1 MLRIIRITLAAICF
15 VAVTLLF
22 LDFTGT
28 LHLWFGWLAKIQ
40 FLPAV
45 LALNFVVIAI
55 LLVLTLLFGRIYC
68 SVICP
73 LGIFQ
78 DCVSNLSSR
87 RKGKKARFSYSKE
100 IKWLRYGVL
109 VLFVIALVAGL
120 NALVALLAPYSAY
133 GRMVQ
138 SLLAPVWQWGNNL
151 LAWIAER
158 QDSYAFVTKDV
169 WLKSL
174 PTLIVAAV
182 TFVVVVA
189 LAWRNG
195 RTYCNTIC
203 PVGTTLS
210 FFSRFAMFR
219 PVIDKSKCKSCH
231 ACERKCKA
239 ACIDVDNHKID
250 YSRCVDC
257 FDCIDSCRLGAL
269 KYRFAWGRGVGS
281 GSTGAKTPQNA
292 PVGSKMTSDESKNGQ
307 NRSSEVPASV
317 ASTSSAPE
325 SVVRQGSPTAEVTDN
340 GKGVSTIDATSPV
353 AEPVV
358 RQGSPTAEVTDN
370 GKGVSTIDATSPV
383 AEPVEATDKGR
394 RAFLVG
400 GAAVIGGSLLS
411 SIPMRAEEE
420 EIKDKKRDG
429 GFAEVLP
436 KKAPNRKTPITP
448 FGSESVEKFYKHC
461 TACQLCVTV
470 CPNNVLRPSSR
481 LEHLMQP
488 EMSFE
493 KGYCRPECVKCS
505 EVCPAGAILKITPE
519 EKTEW
524 KVGTAGVDYD
534 LCVVNRDGVS
544 CGNCA
549 HHCPVGAIRMV
560 RKNPDD
566 EKSPRIPS
574 VNEEKCIGCGA
585 CENLC
590 PSRPISAITV
600 NGYSVHHNV

>member
-109 VLFVIALVAGL
+109 VLFVIALVAGF

-182 TFVVVVA
+182 TFVVVVV

-292 PVGSKMTSDESKNGQ
+292 PVGSKMTSNESKNGQ
-307 NRSSEVPASV
+307 NRSSA
-317 ASTSSAPE
+317 AP
-325 SVVRQGSPTAEVTDN
+325 T
-340 GKGVSTIDATSPV
+340 PV

-358 RQGSPTAEVTDN
+358 RHGSPTAEVTDN

-436 KKAPNRKTPITP
+436 KKAPNRKTPVTP

>member
-1 MLRIIRITLAAICF
+1 MLRKIRITLAAICF

-45 LALNFVVIAI
+45 LALNFVVIVI

-182 TFVVVVA
+182 TFVVVVV

-219 PVIDKSKCKSCH
+219 PAIDKSKCKSCH

-307 NRSSEVPASV
+307 SRSSAAPTPV

-325 SVVRQGSPTAEVTDN
+325 S
-340 GKGVSTIDATSPV
+340 
-353 AEPVV
+353 VV

-560 RKNPDD
+560 RKNPND

>member
-1 MLRIIRITLAAICF
+1 MLRKIRITLAAICF

-182 TFVVVVA
+182 TFVVVVV

-269 KYRFAWGRGVGS
+269 KYRFAWGRWVGS

-307 NRSSEVPASV
+307 NRSSA
-317 ASTSSAPE
+317 AP
-325 SVVRQGSPTAEVTDN
+325 T
-340 GKGVSTIDATSPV
+340 PV

-429 GFAEVLP
+429 GFTEVLP

>member
-1 MLRIIRITLAAICF
+1 MLRKIRITLAAICF

-182 TFVVVVA
+182 TFVVVVV

-307 NRSSEVPASV
+307 NRSSA
-317 ASTSSAPE
+317 AP
-325 SVVRQGSPTAEVTDN
+325 T
-340 GKGVSTIDATSPV
+340 PV

-358 RQGSPTAEVTDN
+358 RQGSPTAEATDN

-534 LCVVNRDGVS
+534 LCVVNRDRVS

-549 HHCPVGAIRMV
+549 RHCPVGAIRMV

>member
-1 MLRIIRITLAAICF
+1 MLRKIRITLAAICF
-15 VAVTLLF
+15 IAITLLF

-28 LHLWFGWLAKIQ
+28 VHLWFGWLAKIQ

-45 LALNFVVIAI
+45 LALNAIVIAV
-55 LLVLTLLFGRIYC
+55 LLALTLLFGRLYC

-73 LGIFQ
+73 LGVFQ

-87 RKGKKARFSYSKE
+87 RKGKKARFTYSKE

-138 SLLAPVWQWGNNL
+138 SILAPLWQWGNNL

-158 QDSYAFVTKDV
+158 QDSYAFVTKEV

-182 TFVVVVA
+182 TFVVVVV
-189 LAWRNG
+189 LAWKNG
-195 RTYCNTIC
+195 RTWCNTIC

-219 PVIDKSKCKSCH
+219 PVIDKSKCRRCH
-231 ACERKCKA
+231 ACGKKCKA
-239 ACIDVDNHKID
+239 ACIDVDNQRID

-269 KYRFAWGRGVGS
+269 KYRFVWGKPVTESAEAIDHAVRHS
-281 GSTGAKTPQNA
+281 SPNA
-292 PVGSKMTSDESKNGQ
+292 VQQDVTTAVRQDSP
-307 NRSSEVPASV
+307 
-317 ASTSSAPE
+317 APE
-325 SVVRQGSPTAEVTDN
+325 T
-340 GKGVSTIDATSPV
+340 
-353 AEPVV
+353 
-358 RQGSPTAEVTDN
+358 
-370 GKGVSTIDATSPV
+370 
-383 AEPVEATDKGR
+383 TDKGR

-400 GAAVIGGSLLS
+400 GAAVIGGTLLS
-411 SIPMRAEEE
+411 SLPLSAEDD
-420 EIKDKKRDG
+420 IKDKKRDG
-429 GFAEVLP
+429 GFAEIIP
-436 KKAPNRKTPITP
+436 KKAPARKIPVTP
-448 FGSESVEKFYKHC
+448 FGSESVERFYQHC

-519 EKTEW
+519 EKTNW
-524 KVGTAGVDYD
+524 KVGTASVDYD
-534 LCVVNRDGVS
+534 LCVVNRDGVH

-549 HHCPVGAIRMV
+549 RHCPVGAISMV
-560 RKNPDD
+560 RKDPQD
-566 EKSPRIPS
+566 ENSPRIPS

-590 PSRPISAITV
+590 PSRPVSAITV
-600 NGYSVHHNV
+600 NGYSVHHNA

>member
-1 MLRIIRITLAAICF
+1 MLRKIRITLAAICF

-120 NALVALLAPYSAY
+120 NSLVALLAPYSAY

-158 QDSYAFVTKDV
+158 QDSYAFVTKEV

-174 PTLIVAAV
+174 PTLIVATV
-182 TFVVVVA
+182 TFIVVVV

-239 ACIDVDNHKID
+239 ACIDVGNHRID

-257 FDCIDSCRLGAL
+257 FNCIDSCRLGAL

-307 NRSSEVPASV
+307 NRSSA
-317 ASTSSAPE
+317 AP
-325 SVVRQGSPTAEVTDN
+325 T
-340 GKGVSTIDATSPV
+340 PV

-358 RQGSPTAEVTDN
+358 RQGSPT
-370 GKGVSTIDATSPV
+370 I
-383 AEPVEATDKGR
+383 EATDNGR

-400 GAAVIGGSLLS
+400 GAAVIGGSLLP
-411 SIPMRAEEE
+411 SIPMRAEDE

-436 KKAPNRKTPITP
+436 KKAPNRKTPVTP

-549 HHCPVGAIRMV
+549 HHCPVGAIKMV
-560 RKNPDD
+560 RKNPND

>member
-1 MLRIIRITLAAICF
+1 MLRKLRITLAAICF
-15 VAVTLLF
+15 VAITLLF

-28 LHLWFGWLAKIQ
+28 VHLWFGWLAKIQ

-45 LALNFVVIAI
+45 LALNAVVIAV
-55 LLVLTLLFGRIYC
+55 LLALTLLFGRLYC
-68 SVICP
+68 SVVCP
-73 LGIFQ
+73 LGVFQ

-87 RKGKKARFSYSKE
+87 RKGKKARFTYSKE

-138 SLLAPVWQWGNNL
+138 SILAPVWQWGNNL
-151 LAWIAER
+151 LAWIAGK
-158 QDSYAFVTKDV
+158 QDSYAFVTKEV

-182 TFVVVVA
+182 TFVAVVV
-189 LAWRNG
+189 LAWKNG
-195 RTYCNTIC
+195 RTWCNTIC

-219 PVIDKSKCKSCH
+219 PVIDKSKCRRCH
-231 ACERKCKA
+231 ACEKKCKA
-239 ACIDVDNHKID
+239 ACIDADNQRID

-269 KYRFAWGRGVGS
+269 KYRFAWGTSSVDSKDNTEATGS
-281 GSTGAKTPQNA
+281 GLARTKTPENVAQEGNESLLGNKNAQKRSSTG
-292 PVGSKMTSDESKNGQ
+292 S
-307 NRSSEVPASV
+307 
-317 ASTSSAPE
+317 
-325 SVVRQGSPTAEVTDN
+325 
-340 GKGVSTIDATSPV
+340 V
-353 AEPVV
+353 AEP
-358 RQGSPTAEVTDN
+358 A
-370 GKGVSTIDATSPV
+370 
-383 AEPVEATDKGR
+383 EATDKGR
-394 RAFLVG
+394 RAFLIG

-411 SIPMRAEEE
+411 SIPMKAEEE

-429 GFAEVLP
+429 GFAEIIP
-436 KKAPNRKTPITP
+436 KKAPARKIPVTP
-448 FGSESVEKFYKHC
+448 FGSESVERFYQHC

-481 LEHLMQP
+481 LERLMQP

-519 EKTEW
+519 EKTNW
-524 KVGTAGVDYD
+524 KVGTASVDYD
-534 LCVVNRDGVS
+534 LCVVNRDGVR

-549 HHCPVGAIRMV
+549 RHCPVGAINMV
-560 RKNPDD
+560 RKNPED

-590 PSRPISAITV
+590 PSRPVSAITV
-600 NGYSVHHNV
+600 NGYSVHHNA

>member
-1 MLRIIRITLAAICF
+1 MLRKIRITLAAVCF
-15 VAVTLLF
+15 VAITLLF

-28 LHLWFGWLAKIQ
+28 LHLWFGWLAKVQ

-45 LALNFVVIAI
+45 LALNLVIIAV
-55 LLVLTLLFGRIYC
+55 LLILTLIFGRIYC

-73 LGIFQ
+73 LGVFQ

-87 RKGKKARFSYSKE
+87 RKGKKSRFAYSKE

-109 VLFVIALVAGL
+109 VLFIAALVAGL
-120 NALVALLAPYSAY
+120 NALAALLAPYSAY

-138 SLLAPVWQWGNNL
+138 SLLAPLWQWGNNL

-158 QDSYAFVTKDV
+158 QDSYAFVTKEV

-182 TFVVVVA
+182 TFVVVVI

-219 PVIDKSKCKSCH
+219 PVIDISKCKSCH

-239 ACIDVDNHKID
+239 ACIDVDNHRID

-269 KYRFAWGRGVGS
+269 KYRFAWGRQGESASSGTSKGS
-281 GSTGAKTPQNA
+281 VSSTG
-292 PVGSKMTSDESKNGQ
+292 
-307 NRSSEVPASV
+307 SV
-317 ASTSSAPE
+317 TSTSSVTEQSSTSATKPNTTVTE
-325 SVVRQGSPTAEVTDN
+325 PVEVT
-340 GKGVSTIDATSPV
+340 ATSP
-353 AEPVV
+353 ASSKPNA
-358 RQGSPTAEVTDN
+358 P
-370 GKGVSTIDATSPV
+370 
-383 AEPVEATDKGR
+383 EAPAR
-394 RAFLVG
+394 RAFIAS
-400 GAAVIGGSLLS
+400 GAATLGGTLLS
-411 SIPMRAEEE
+411 QLPLSAED

-429 GFAEVLP
+429 GFADILP
-436 KKAPNRKTPITP
+436 KKAPARKTPITP
-448 FGSESVEKFYKHC
+448 FGSESAERFYQHC

-470 CPNNVLRPSSR
+470 CPNNVLRPSSS

-488 EMSFE
+488 EMSYE

-505 EVCPAGAILKITPE
+505 EVCPAGAILKITHE
-519 EKTEW
+519 EKTAW
-524 KVGTAGVDYD
+524 KVGTASVDYD
-534 LCVVNRDGVS
+534 LCVVNRDEVH

-549 HHCPVGAIRMV
+549 RHCPVGAIKMV
-560 RKNPDD
+560 KKNPED
-566 EKSPRIPS
+566 EKSLRIPT

-600 NGYSVHHNV
+600 NGCGVHHNV

>member
-182 TFVVVVA
+182 TFVVVVV
-189 LAWRNG
+189 LGWRNG

-325 SVVRQGSPTAEVTDN
+325 S
-340 GKGVSTIDATSPV
+340 
-353 AEPVV
+353 VV

-549 HHCPVGAIRMV
+549 HHCPVGAIKMV
-560 RKNPDD
+560 RKNPND

>member
-1 MLRIIRITLAAICF
+1 MLRKIRITLAAICF

-182 TFVVVVA
+182 TFVVVVV

-307 NRSSEVPASV
+307 NRSSA
-317 ASTSSAPE
+317 AP
-325 SVVRQGSPTAEVTDN
+325 T
-340 GKGVSTIDATSPV
+340 PV

-370 GKGVSTIDATSPV
+370 GKGVSKIDATSPV

-400 GAAVIGGSLLS
+400 GAAAIGGSLLS

>member
-1 MLRIIRITLAAICF
+1 MLRKIRITLAAICF

-307 NRSSEVPASV
+307 NRSSA
-317 ASTSSAPE
+317 AP
-325 SVVRQGSPTAEVTDN
+325 T
-340 GKGVSTIDATSPV
+340 PV

-358 RQGSPTAEVTDN
+358 RQGSATAEVTNN

-481 LEHLMQP
+481 FEHLMQP

-549 HHCPVGAIRMV
+549 HHCPVGAIKMV

>member
-1 MLRIIRITLAAICF
+1 MLRIIRITQAAICF

-182 TFVVVVA
+182 TFVVVVV

-317 ASTSSAPE
+317 A
-325 SVVRQGSPTAEVTDN
+325 
-340 GKGVSTIDATSPV
+340 
-353 AEPVV
+353 EPVV

-370 GKGVSTIDATSPV
+370 GKGVSTIDATSSV

-411 SIPMRAEEE
+411 SIPMRAEDE

>member
-138 SLLAPVWQWGNNL
+138 SLLAPVWQRGNNL

-182 TFVVVVA
+182 TFVVVVV

-292 PVGSKMTSDESKNGQ
+292 PVGSKMTSDGSKNGQ
-307 NRSSEVPASV
+307 NRSSAAPTPV
-317 ASTSSAPE
+317 AEP
-325 SVVRQGSPTAEVTDN
+325 VGRQGSPTAEVTDN
-340 GKGVSTIDATSPV
+340 GKGVSTIDATSP
-353 AEPVV
+353 
-358 RQGSPTAEVTDN
+358 
-370 GKGVSTIDATSPV
+370 I

>member
-1 MLRIIRITLAAICF
+1 MLRKIRITLAAICF

-182 TFVVVVA
+182 TFVVVVV

-239 ACIDVDNHKID
+239 ACIDVGNHRID

-257 FDCIDSCRLGAL
+257 FNCIDSCRLGAL
-269 KYRFAWGRGVGS
+269 KYRFAWGGGVGS

-307 NRSSEVPASV
+307 NRSSA
-317 ASTSSAPE
+317 AP
-325 SVVRQGSPTAEVTDN
+325 T
-340 GKGVSTIDATSPV
+340 PV

-358 RQGSPTAEVTDN
+358 RQDSPT
-370 GKGVSTIDATSPV
+370 I
-383 AEPVEATDKGR
+383 EATDKGR

-400 GAAVIGGSLLS
+400 GATVIGGSLLS
-411 SIPMRAEEE
+411 SIPMRAEED

-429 GFAEVLP
+429 GFADVLP

-524 KVGTAGVDYD
+524 KIGTAGVDYD

-549 HHCPVGAIRMV
+549 RHCPVGAIRMV
-560 RKNPDD
+560 KKNPDD
-566 EKSPRIPS
+566 EKSLRIPS

>member
-1 MLRIIRITLAAICF
+1 MLRKIRITLAAICF

-45 LALNFVVIAI
+45 LALNFVVIVI

-138 SLLAPVWQWGNNL
+138 SLLAPVWQWSNNL

-182 TFVVVVA
+182 TFVVVVV

-292 PVGSKMTSDESKNGQ
+292 PVGSKMTSNESKNGQ
-307 NRSSEVPASV
+307 NRSSA
-317 ASTSSAPE
+317 AP
-325 SVVRQGSPTAEVTDN
+325 T
-340 GKGVSTIDATSPV
+340 PV

-505 EVCPAGAILKITPE
+505 EVCPAGVILKITPE

>member
-45 LALNFVVIAI
+45 LALNFVVIVI

-182 TFVVVVA
+182 TFVVVVV

-281 GSTGAKTPQNA
+281 GFTGAKTPQNA

-307 NRSSEVPASV
+307 NRSSA
-317 ASTSSAPE
+317 AP
-325 SVVRQGSPTAEVTDN
+325 T
-340 GKGVSTIDATSPV
+340 PV

-358 RQGSPTAEVTDN
+358 RQGSPTT
-370 GKGVSTIDATSPV
+370 
-383 AEPVEATDKGR
+383 EATDKGR

-461 TACQLCVTV
+461 TACQLCVSV

-560 RKNPDD
+560 RKNPND

>member
-1 MLRIIRITLAAICF
+1 MLRKIRITLAAICF

-182 TFVVVVA
+182 TFVVVVV

-307 NRSSEVPASV
+307 NRSSA
-317 ASTSSAPE
+317 AP
-325 SVVRQGSPTAEVTDN
+325 T
-340 GKGVSTIDATSPV
+340 PV

-358 RQGSPTAEVTDN
+358 RQGSPTAEATDN

-560 RKNPDD
+560 RKNPND

>member
-1 MLRIIRITLAAICF
+1 MLRKIRITLAAICF

-87 RKGKKARFSYSKE
+87 RKDKKARFSYSKE

-182 TFVVVVA
+182 TFIVVVV

-269 KYRFAWGRGVGS
+269 KYRFAWGRWVGS

-307 NRSSEVPASV
+307 NRSSA
-317 ASTSSAPE
+317 AP
-325 SVVRQGSPTAEVTDN
+325 T
-340 GKGVSTIDATSPV
+340 PV

-560 RKNPDD
+560 RKNPND

>member
-120 NALVALLAPYSAY
+120 NSLVALLAPYSAY

-158 QDSYAFVTKDV
+158 QDSYAFVTKEV

-182 TFVVVVA
+182 TFIVVVV

-307 NRSSEVPASV
+307 NRSSA
-317 ASTSSAPE
+317 AP
-325 SVVRQGSPTAEVTDN
+325 T
-340 GKGVSTIDATSPV
+340 PV

-358 RQGSPTAEVTDN
+358 RQGSPT
-370 GKGVSTIDATSPV
+370 I
-383 AEPVEATDKGR
+383 EATDNGR

-549 HHCPVGAIRMV
+549 HHCPVRAIRMV

>member
-1 MLRIIRITLAAICF
+1 MLRKIRITLAAICF
-15 VAVTLLF
+15 VAITLLF

-28 LHLWFGWLAKIQ
+28 VHLWFGWLAKIQ

-45 LALNFVVIAI
+45 LALNAAVIAV
-55 LLVLTLLFGRIYC
+55 LLALTLLFGRLYC
-68 SVICP
+68 SVVCP
-73 LGIFQ
+73 LGVFQ

-87 RKGKKARFSYSKE
+87 RKGKKARFTYSKE

-138 SLLAPVWQWGNNL
+138 SILAPVWQWGNNL
-151 LAWIAER
+151 LAWIAGK
-158 QDSYAFVTKDV
+158 QDSYAFVTEEV

-182 TFVVVVA
+182 TFVAVVV
-189 LAWRNG
+189 LAWKNG
-195 RTYCNTIC
+195 RTWCNTIC

-219 PVIDKSKCKSCH
+219 PVIDKSKCRRCH
-231 ACERKCKA
+231 ACEKKCKA
-239 ACIDVDNHKID
+239 ACIDVDNQRID

-269 KYRFAWGRGVGS
+269 KYRFAWG
-281 GSTGAKTPQNA
+281 K
-292 PVGSKMTSDESKNGQ
+292 
-307 NRSSEVPASV
+307 
-317 ASTSSAPE
+317 
-325 SVVRQGSPTAEVTDN
+325 
-340 GKGVSTIDATSPV
+340 
-353 AEPVV
+353 
-358 RQGSPTAEVTDN
+358 
-370 GKGVSTIDATSPV
+370 PV
-383 AEPVEATDKGR
+383 AEPVEATEPAEETEDVVRQGSPTVVRQGSPTVVRQSLPTSGEADKGR

-411 SIPMRAEEE
+411 SLPLAAEE

-429 GFAEVLP
+429 GFAEIIP
-436 KKAPNRKTPITP
+436 KKVPARKIPVTP
-448 FGSESVEKFYKHC
+448 FGSESVARFYRHC

-519 EKTEW
+519 EKTNW
-524 KVGTAGVDYD
+524 KVGTASVDYD
-534 LCVVNRDGVS
+534 LCVVNRDGVR

-549 HHCPVGAIRMV
+549 RHCPVGAISMV
-560 RKNPDD
+560 RKDPGDD
-566 EKSPRIPS
+566 KSPRIPS

-590 PSRPISAITV
+590 PSRPVSAITV
-600 NGYSVHHNV
+600 NGYSVHHNA

>member
-1 MLRIIRITLAAICF
+1 MLRKIRITLAAICF

-158 QDSYAFVTKDV
+158 QDSYAFVTKEV

-182 TFVVVVA
+182 TFIVVVV

-219 PVIDKSKCKSCH
+219 PVIDKSKCKSCR

-269 KYRFAWGRGVGS
+269 KYRFAWGGGVGS

-307 NRSSEVPASV
+307 NRSSA
-317 ASTSSAPE
+317 AL
-325 SVVRQGSPTAEVTDN
+325 
-340 GKGVSTIDATSPV
+340 SPV
-353 AEPVV
+353 AEPVEVTEPVV
-358 RQGSPTAEVTDN
+358 RQDSPT
-370 GKGVSTIDATSPV
+370 I
-383 AEPVEATDKGR
+383 EATDKGR

-400 GAAVIGGSLLS
+400 GATVIGGSLLS
-411 SIPMRAEEE
+411 SIPMRAEDD

-549 HHCPVGAIRMV
+549 RHCPVGAIRMV
-560 RKNPDD
+560 KKNPDD

>member
-1 MLRIIRITLAAICF
+1 MLRKIRITLAAICF

-182 TFVVVVA
+182 TFVVVVV

-353 AEPVV
+353 AE
-358 RQGSPTAEVTDN
+358 S
-370 GKGVSTIDATSPV
+370 
-383 AEPVEATDKGR
+383 VEATDKGR

>member
-1 MLRIIRITLAAICF
+1 MLRKIRITVAAICF

-55 LLVLTLLFGRIYC
+55 LLALTLLFGRIYC

-73 LGIFQ
+73 LGVFQ

-109 VLFVIALVAGL
+109 VLFVIALAAGL
-120 NALVALLAPYSAY
+120 NSLVALLAPYSAY
-133 GRMVQ
+133 GRMAQ

-158 QDSYAFVTKDV
+158 QDSYAFVTKEV
-169 WLKSL
+169 WLRSL

-182 TFVVVVA
+182 TFFVVVV

-219 PVIDKSKCKSCH
+219 PMIDKSKCKSCH

-239 ACIDVDNHKID
+239 ACIDVDNHRID

-269 KYRFAWGRGVGS
+269 KYRFAWGTGAANVLD
-281 GSTGAKTPQNA
+281 STGAKTPQNA
-292 PVGSKMTSDESKNGQ
+292 LAGSKMTSDESKNIQ
-307 NRSSEVPASV
+307 NRAHDNPAASPV
-317 ASTSSAPE
+317 A
-325 SVVRQGSPTAEVTDN
+325 RQGSQNP
-340 GKGVSTIDATSPV
+340 
-353 AEPVV
+353 
-358 RQGSPTAEVTDN
+358 
-370 GKGVSTIDATSPV
+370 
-383 AEPVEATDKGR
+383 EAADKGR
-394 RAFLVG
+394 RAFIVG
-400 GAAVIGGSLLS
+400 SAAVIGGSLLPS
-411 SIPMRAEEE
+411 LPLRAEDE

-429 GFAEVLP
+429 GFAEIIP
-436 KKAPNRKTPITP
+436 KKAPARKTPVTP

-519 EKTEW
+519 EKTSW
-524 KVGTAGVDYD
+524 KVGTASVDYD

-544 CGNCA
+544 CGNCSR
-549 HHCPVGAIRMV
+549 HCPTGAIRMV
-560 RKNPDD
+560 KKNPDD

-574 VNEEKCIGCGA
+574 VNEAMCIGCGA

-600 NGYSVHHNV
+600 NGYSVHHNA

>member
-1 MLRIIRITLAAICF
+1 MLRKIRITLAAICF

-182 TFVVVVA
+182 TFVVVVV

-292 PVGSKMTSDESKNGQ
+292 PAGSKMTSDESKNGQ
-307 NRSSEVPASV
+307 NRSSA
-317 ASTSSAPE
+317 AP
-325 SVVRQGSPTAEVTDN
+325 T
-340 GKGVSTIDATSPV
+340 PV

-411 SIPMRAEEE
+411 SIPMRAEDE

-560 RKNPDD
+560 RKNPND

>member
-1 MLRIIRITLAAICF
+1 MLRKIRITLAAICF

-182 TFVVVVA
+182 TFVVVVV

-269 KYRFAWGRGVGS
+269 KYRFAWVRGVGS

-307 NRSSEVPASV
+307 NRSSA
-317 ASTSSAPE
+317 AP
-325 SVVRQGSPTAEVTDN
+325 T
-340 GKGVSTIDATSPV
+340 PV

-411 SIPMRAEEE
+411 SIPMRAEDE

>member
-182 TFVVVVA
+182 TFVVVVV

-292 PVGSKMTSDESKNGQ
+292 PVGSKMTSNESKNGQ
-307 NRSSEVPASV
+307 NRSSA
-317 ASTSSAPE
+317 AP
-325 SVVRQGSPTAEVTDN
+325 T
-340 GKGVSTIDATSPV
+340 PV

-358 RQGSPTAEVTDN
+358 RHGSPTAEVTDN

-534 LCVVNRDGVS
+534 LCVVNRDGVI

-560 RKNPDD
+560 RKNPND